1 MKKKKK
7 KKNQNGKYV
16 FFHYTCG
23 YQSRGNPVYVC
34 ELNVDNI
41 FIGQIQD
48 WKVET
53 NQIQNIAIMYDLFFS

>member
-1 MKKKKK
+1 MKKKF
-7 KKNQNGKYV
+7 NFQNGKYV

-23 YQSRGNPVYVC
+23 YQLRGNPVYVC

-53 NQIQNIAIMYDLFFS
+53 NQIQNGKWKQIKYKILQ

>member
-1 MKKKKK
+1 MR
-7 KKNQNGKYV
+7 KKNQKNGKYV

-23 YQSRGNPVYVC
+23 YQSRGDLVYVC

-53 NQIQNIAIMYDLFFS
+53 NQIQNVAIMDDFFSLE